1 MHLYIVRHGD
11 AIDPNHPSVTHDEM
25 RGLTARGRDEVGTM
39 ARLLTRLG
47 VTPTLI
53 LASPFVRTRQTAW
66 ILSEILE
73 APEPVV
79 SDHIAPGGSPSG
91 VLHDLGVHEA
101 AGDVIVAGHMP
112 GVGALAGYVAW
123 GDPHTSVP
131 FRTAEVCRIDVA
143 DGELGPGMGEL
154 RWLIPP
160 RIAEKLLPADA

>member
-25 RGLTARGRDEVGTM
+25 RELTQKGRNEVGTM
-39 ARLLTRLG
+39 ARLLARLG

-53 LASPFVRTRQTAW
+53 LTSPLVRARHTAG
-66 ILSEILE
+66 ILSENLE
-73 APEPVV
+73 APAPIV
-79 SDHIAPGGSPSG
+79 SDHIAPGGSPTG
-91 VLHDLGVHEA
+91 VLHDLVLHEA
-101 AGDVIVAGHMP
+101 PGDVIVVGHMP

-123 GDPHTSVP
+123 GDPFIIVP
-131 FRTAEVCRIDVA
+131 FRTAEVCRIDVPA
-143 DGELGPGMGEL
+143 GQLGPGMGEL